1 MEART
6 NADDPVIGIDL
17 GTTNS
22 EVTIVTGGKPW
33 VVEERGEAILPSC
46 VGLDDTGAVIVGRQ
60 ARNQYAAAPER
71 TVLSVKRLMGSGTR
85 VRMGDES
92 YTPQEVSAFILKAL
106 KERADR
112 ALGRDV
118 RKAVITVPAYFTDA
132 QRQATREAGEIAGL
146 NVVRIINEP
155 TAAALSYESGGA
167 ERRTLLVYDMGGGT
181 FDVSVVRIEEGVVE
195 VLATA
200 GDNQL
205 GGDDFD
211 ALVLERLNTHIQRE
225 LGLENARDDILL
237 QARLRRAAERAKIE
251 LSDQPYVRVE
261 EDHVGSVAG
270 EAMHLACEL
279 SRADFESDLEPFLD
293 RSLQAVTTALQDADM
308 RPSQLDRVL
317 LVGGSTRI
325 PRIAAVLTERLG
337 QEPHGEV
344 DPDLCV
350 ALGAGVQAGIE
361 TGQDMQAVLVDI
373 TPYTFG
379 TSAAGELYGA
389 PYMHEYVPLIRRN
402 SKLPATRTE
411 VFYTMFEDQEE
422 VEIKVYQGEDPDA
435 LKNVEIGTFL
445 FSGLNR
451 RAGGPR
457 AGSAL
462 HVQTRPRRPA
472 ARPRPGTGD
481 RTRDPRRGRERH
493 RAFHRR
499 GPRRR
504 PRAGLDPLG
513 RGRRGGRSG
522 RRRRG
527 RRDGRRRRG
536 TVSAAARRSRGRGRG
551 CPRRPGAGRTGPR
564 RRTRRRPGRDDQ
576 PDGGS
581 PRRRQGRPRRAGG
594 RAAARARRDPLLS
607 GIVDCLEQQRGTL
620 SDLRRPVCR
629 RAVLSPLPDRPAS
642 GAGDRTGRGPS
653 PPAGPRRARSRRPRG
668 GPHLCRP
675 SRRAPPVSRV
685 PDHAG
690 AGRAGG
696 PRLPGCAPAVAGDS
710 SGVRSG

>member
-1 MEART
+1 MAATE
-6 NADDPVIGIDL
+6 NDDIIIGIDL

-22 EVTIVTGGKPW
+22 EVAIVTGGKPS

-46 VGLDDTGAVIVGRQ
+46 VGIDDAGAVIVGRR
-60 ARNQYAAAPER
+60 ARNQAAAAPER

-85 VRMGDES
+85 VRMGDDS
-92 YTPQEVSAFILKAL
+92 YTPQEISAFILKAL

-146 NVVRIINEP
+146 DVVRIINEP

-167 ERRTLLVYDMGGGT
+167 GRRTLLVYDLGGGT
-181 FDVSVVRIEEGVVE
+181 FDVSVLRIEEGVVE

-211 ALVLERLNTHIQRE
+211 ALVLERLNTHIEKE
-225 LGLENARDDILL
+225 LRIENARDDLLL

-251 LSDQPYVRVE
+251 LSDQPCVRVE

-270 EAMHLACEL
+270 EARHLACEL
-279 SRADFESDLEPFLD
+279 TRADFESDLEPFLD
-293 RSLQAVTTALQDADM
+293 RSLQAVTTALQDAGV

-325 PRIAAVLTERLG
+325 PRVAAVLAERLG

-361 TGQDMQAVLVDI
+361 TGHDMQAVLVDI

-389 PYMHEYVPLIRRN
+389 PYMHQYVPLIRRN
-402 SKLPATRTE
+402 SKLPATHTE

-422 VEIKVYQGEDPDA
+422 VDVKVYQGEDPDA

-451 RAGGPR
+451 REGAREQGLLFTYSLDLDGLLHVHARERATGRELRGVVENAIGRSTDEALGAARERVSTLWGGAGAEGEADGADPGDGP
-457 AGSAL
+457 AGSGGE
-462 HVQTRPRRPA
+462 PSPA
-472 ARPRPGTGD
+472 PPAVPAD
-481 RTRDPRRGRERH
+481 
-493 RAFHRR
+493 
-499 GPRRR
+499 
-504 PRAGLDPLG
+504 L
-513 RGRRGGRSG
+513 
-522 RRRRG
+522 
-527 RRDGRRRRG
+527 
-536 TVSAAARRSRGRGRG
+536 AA
-551 CPRRPGAGRTGPR
+551 
-564 RRTRRRPGRDDQ
+564 D
-576 PDGGS
+576 
-581 PRRRQGRPRRAGG
+581 
-594 RAAARARRDPLLS
+594 
-607 GIVDCLEQQRGTL
+607 VRGTL
-620 SDLRRPVCR
+620 ARAEQALDAAPADDREEMINLMEDLRDAVKEGRTEQAVELR
-629 RAVLSPLPDRPAS
+629 RELDEILFY
-642 GAGDRTGRGPS
+642 
-653 PPAGPRRARSRRPRG
+653 
-668 GPHLCRP
+668 LE
-675 SRRAPPVSRV
+675 
-685 PDHAG
+685 
-690 AGRAGG
+690 
-696 PRLPGCAPAVAGDS
+696 
-710 SGVRSG
+710 

>member
-1 MEART
+1 MAATE
-6 NADDPVIGIDL
+6 NDDTIIGIDL

-22 EVTIVTGGKPW
+22 EVAIVTGGKPS

-46 VGLDDTGAVIVGRQ
+46 VGIDDAGAVIVGRR
-60 ARNQYAAAPER
+60 ARNQAAAAPER

-85 VRMGDES
+85 VRMGDDS
-92 YTPQEVSAFILKAL
+92 YTPQEISAFILKAL

-112 ALGRDV
+112 ALGREV

-167 ERRTLLVYDMGGGT
+167 GRRTLLVYDLGGGT
-181 FDVSVVRIEEGVVE
+181 FDVSVLRIEEGVVE

-211 ALVLERLNTHIQRE
+211 ALVLERLNTHIE
-225 LGLENARDDILL
+225 KDLGIENARDDLLL

-251 LSDQPYVRVE
+251 LSDQPCVRVE

-270 EAMHLACEL
+270 EVRHLACEL
-279 SRADFESDLEPFLD
+279 TRADFESDLEPFLD
-293 RSLQAVTTALQDADM
+293 RSLQAVTTALQDAGV

-325 PRIAAVLTERLG
+325 PRVAAVLAERLG

-361 TGQDMQAVLVDI
+361 TGHDMQAVLVDI

-389 PYMHEYVPLIRRN
+389 PYMHQYVPLIRRN
-402 SKLPATRTE
+402 SKLPATHTE

-422 VEIKVYQGEDPDA
+422 VDVKVYQGEDPDA

-451 RAGGPR
+451 REGAREQGLLFTYSLDLDGLLHVHARERATGRELRGVVENAIGRSTDEALGAARERVSTLWGGAGAEGEADGADPGDGP
-457 AGSAL
+457 AGSGGE
-462 HVQTRPRRPA
+462 PSPA
-472 ARPRPGTGD
+472 PPAVPAD
-481 RTRDPRRGRERH
+481 
-493 RAFHRR
+493 
-499 GPRRR
+499 
-504 PRAGLDPLG
+504 L
-513 RGRRGGRSG
+513 
-522 RRRRG
+522 
-527 RRDGRRRRG
+527 
-536 TVSAAARRSRGRGRG
+536 AA
-551 CPRRPGAGRTGPR
+551 
-564 RRTRRRPGRDDQ
+564 D
-576 PDGGS
+576 
-581 PRRRQGRPRRAGG
+581 
-594 RAAARARRDPLLS
+594 
-607 GIVDCLEQQRGTL
+607 VRGTL
-620 SDLRRPVCR
+620 ARAEQALDAAPADDREEMINLMEDLRDAVKEGRTEQAVELR
-629 RAVLSPLPDRPAS
+629 RELDEILFY
-642 GAGDRTGRGPS
+642 
-653 PPAGPRRARSRRPRG
+653 
-668 GPHLCRP
+668 LE
-675 SRRAPPVSRV
+675 
-685 PDHAG
+685 
-690 AGRAGG
+690 
-696 PRLPGCAPAVAGDS
+696 
-710 SGVRSG
+710 